1 MTSTELLIYS
11 DRIAYIVQEMLHNK
25 TEMKMKLWQN
35 LIDFVKIAI
44 SRRYALNNGFC
55 ITHSDEL
62 KLIKFEDCGCVNTR
76 EKDFVTI
83 DSDTEYDTDEF
94 ETERPPSNQKDC
106 LKLKSIKELKSL
118 AKSMNLD
125 TSQCIEKSELLDI
138 LSPAMNLSQNTFAN
152 VQNDFPATS
161 NDDSN
166 SSNDDSNDDSS
177 TELPTYPNNEQSSN
191 EIPEPKSES
200 PGNHM
205 KYNTNCL
212 KLKSIKELK
221 SLAKSMNLDTS
232 QCIEKSDLVDILSPA
247 MNLSQNTFAN
257 AQNDSPASSN
267 GDSSDQSDPD
277 SPESI
282 NRPSDNDFPSTE
294 ESNQKPRKRST
305 HKDSWSFCPT
315 IEIDKLPYNIDGD
328 CIYQLPFDAK
338 KRMKS
343 STDGR
348 PWDEW
353 VTSNSVKHNGRRRR
367 ANCLGSPVCLNDECT
382 FLKFY
387 NKRNRI
393 QFTKSNKRAMDAKC
407 KVCGLVAV
415 VIQCPAVKIWEFDE
429 IQSKVTIKHTGKHT
443 CEAINVSEV
452 PEAVYTRFAANP
464 ERNIENNRHQRF
476 TNSIL

>member
-1 MTSTELLIYS
+1 
-11 DRIAYIVQEMLHNK
+11 
-25 TEMKMKLWQN
+25 N

-94 ETERPPSNQKDC
+94 ETERPPSNQKD
-106 LKLKSIKELKSL
+106 
-118 AKSMNLD
+118 
-125 TSQCIEKSELLDI
+125 
-138 LSPAMNLSQNTFAN
+138 
-152 VQNDFPATS
+152 
-161 NDDSN
+161 
-166 SSNDDSNDDSS
+166 
-177 TELPTYPNNEQSSN
+177 
-191 EIPEPKSES
+191 
-200 PGNHM
+200 
-205 KYNTNCL
+205 CL